1 MTTVALR
8 IAVLSPVSRRTPPR
22 DHGRAQRIV
31 STLTERLVALGHEV
45 TLFATA
51 DSSTSARLEA
61 VCPLGMGESPSRLAR
76 ATECLAV
83 AAAFKRAV
91 EFDVIHDH
99 SGPYSIGYVDSVKTP
114 VVVTH
119 HVPLSGAHAAA
130 FSRRRRRLLNVAV
143 SEAARQSGVAYTS
156 TVYPGVDLSTLPF
169 ADRVGD
175 FVLFL
180 GRIREDRGVLDAIE
194 IARRADQRL
203 LLAGQID
210 DRDFYNRH
218 VMPRIDWRKT
228 LYVGVVEGEV
238 RKVLLSGAAAL
249 LHPVRPERPFAL
261 APVEAMAC
269 GTPVV
274 AYKRGCLSELV
285 KHERTGFL
293 VSDVDGAVD
302 ALRRVPGLRRR
313 DCRAWVE
320 ERFSADRMVSD
331 YLRIYEQ
338 ATRRTASGAARAD
351 DAHRLNMEAA
361 CG

>member
-1 MTTVALR
+1 MPGKLR
-8 IAVLSPVSRRTPPR
+8 IAVLSPLSRRTPPR
-22 DHGRAQRIV
+22 DHGRVQRIV
-31 STLTERLVALGHEV
+31 STLTEGLVALGHEV

-61 VCPLGMGESPSRLAR
+61 VCPLGIGESPSNLAR

-83 AAAFKRAV
+83 AAAFKRAA

-143 SEAARQSGVAYTS
+143 SEAARQSGIPYAR
-156 TVYPGVDLSTLPF
+156 TVFPGVDLTTLPF
-169 ADRVGD
+169 TDRVGD

-194 IARRADQRL
+194 IARRADRRL

-210 DRDFYNRH
+210 DREFYNRH
-218 VMPRIDWRKT
+218 VMPRIDWRRT

-249 LHPVRPERPFAL
+249 LHPARSERSFAL

-274 AYKRGCLSELV
+274 AYRGGCMPELV
-285 KHERTGFL
+285 KDERTGFL
-293 VSDVDGAVD
+293 VSDLDAAVD
-302 ALRRVPGLRRR
+302 ALRRAPGLRRR
-313 DCRAWVE
+313 DCRNWVE
-320 ERFSADRMVSD
+320 ERFSCDRMVSD
-331 YLRIYEQ
+331 YLSVYEQ
-338 ATRRTASGAARAD
+338 AVRRSRAGAAPAEESSRA
-351 DAHRLNMEAA
+351 NVEAA